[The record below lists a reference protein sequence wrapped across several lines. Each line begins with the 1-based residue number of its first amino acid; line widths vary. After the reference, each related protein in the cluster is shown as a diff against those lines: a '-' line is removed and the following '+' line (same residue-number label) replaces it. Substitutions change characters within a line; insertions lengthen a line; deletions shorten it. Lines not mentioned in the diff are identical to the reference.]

1 MAFARPS
8 TPSASPRKRPP
19 LASSRP
25 SSPTKPSSLNNHH
38 HPAVRPS
45 SRASSTTGGAPAI
58 RPSGP
63 STSSSSLRS
72 QVGAIS
78 GLPTRTAAASATG
91 GGRPAAATHRSS
103 VASSLNASVSY
114 QDSLAGLSTPT
125 AGGGGRSTPRRDSDI
140 PRRKAGFGPPST
152 PSRAVVAR
160 ESILLES
167 DEPCPSTGSEEGSLH
182 QNGLHSADE
191 ADNRQSS
198 EATEEEDRDGR
209 QENVV
214 VCLRVRPPKST
225 SPTFPIAPI
234 YTFSPADSTLSL
246 TSAHPTLLKR
256 FGSTSNVPKA
266 LSDEYDFRFD
276 LLHIH
281 PHPTEHLYDRKIKPV
296 VKAALGGFN
305 GTVFAYGQTASGKT
319 HTMLGSPS
327 EPGIIPLAV
336 DELFSHIHEQQ
347 SRRSYSLR
355 VSFLE
360 IYNEQLRDLLA
371 PPPSPFSLQPSRGPE
386 IVENGSVKHLE
397 ERAVSLPDEVLEV
410 LKEGD
415 MRRRV
420 GATDWNERSSRS
432 HCVFIVTIESM
443 SKADGSARTSKLNL
457 IDLAG
462 SESATGQ
469 EERRKEG
476 AFINKS
482 LLTLG
487 TVIGKL
493 TDPSTSAA
501 HIPYRDSKLTRLLQP
516 ALSGNSRVAVV
527 CTVSP
532 DPEQAAETLST
543 LKFAKRAKMVVTKA
557 ERGVLVTDA
566 VMLKRY
572 AAQIANLQT
581 QISSL
586 ESNALASERDEAF
599 ARLTEA
605 ERVGRERQDALEEK
619 ERELERLRELLNET
633 RRFVLTGPELERSAR
648 RVSGNLLST
657 HEELGVVL
665 SPSRTRSLRG
675 TGWTVDKRD
684 GSVDEMGALGL
695 GTPSSR
701 GAHRLVRVSAGA
713 RLAEEDE
720 AREKEATLSRQL
732 DDARS
737 QLTKLAAAS
746 EEAETLRRRLQELEA
761 ASAAVSST
769 HAQATEEQLQQ
780 ISTLR
785 NSVTRLE
792 TELTRLAAEREELR
806 GELGALRKTSR
817 KAAEDRDREMAI
829 LRGQLEQAQREAVG
843 AQGDAAVELQEVRG
857 TLRDRDAEVAKLEV
871 AARSLERRLASK
883 EGEAQELAET
893 QAVKVASLE
902 RQVESVKAELSA
914 VIAARETALADA
926 SEQVNGAR
934 LERDVA
940 LKSVEE
946 AEHRV
951 KDVEDL
957 LVLQREQH
965 EATEQQTLREK
976 DAALAAMQAE
986 LDHARADAKAKVDK
1000 AVQLQRAVD
1009 QFERLEAQRQKYERN
1024 QRAGTDLLKSRLADL
1039 QARTS
1044 HASLPLARSDSMT
1057 SSSSVV
1063 SASTAAT
1070 SSAADQHVEL
1080 QIRNAELSS
1089 RVLELEKQVELADS
1103 RMSRSEAEHNSA
1115 ADLQRRQLEDS
1126 EARAEDWRQKYLAV
1140 QRLLEQLMASQ
1151 QAAES
1156 ENRRPSAAAA
1166 AAGLDGIAASPR
1178 ASLATR
1184 RSPLLASQ
1192 SSPSRPSLASSSSP
1206 SYSGGGGGG
1215 GSSGVGAA
1223 ASWIEKNRPPPL
1235 PYSPHQRDRERKA
1248 RRETIARDLAKL
1260 KETKV
1265 VGEKREGWDS
1275 PQTSPVKSEHG
1286 GGSRSRR
1293 LPAL

>member
-1 MAFARPS
+1 M
-8 TPSASPRKRPP
+8 
-19 LASSRP
+19 
-25 SSPTKPSSLNNHH
+25 
-38 HPAVRPS
+38 
-45 SRASSTTGGAPAI
+45 
-58 RPSGP
+58 
-63 STSSSSLRS
+63 
-72 QVGAIS
+72 
-78 GLPTRTAAASATG
+78 
-91 GGRPAAATHRSS
+91 
-103 VASSLNASVSY
+103 
-114 QDSLAGLSTPT
+114 AGLSS
-125 AGGGGRSTPRRDSDI
+125 ASTTTTSVRRESDI
-140 PRRKAGFGPPST
+140 PRRKAGFGPLPPST
-152 PSRAVVAR
+152 PSRILGVGAAAKPILHEEEDGEGRGHVSAVR
-160 ESILLES
+160 
-167 DEPCPSTGSEEGSLH
+167 STPFGKKVKGTEEEQSG
-182 QNGLHSADE
+182 AE
-191 ADNRQSS
+191 AT
-198 EATEEEDRDGR
+198 ETEEEDRDGK

-225 SPTFPIAPI
+225 SPTFPAAPM
-234 YTFSPADSTLSL
+234 YTYSPSDATLSL

-276 LLHIH
+276 LLHVH
-281 PHPTEHLYDRKIKPV
+281 PQPTEHLYDRKIKPV

-327 EPGIIPLAV
+327 EPGIIPLAI
-336 DELFSHIHEQQ
+336 DELFSHIHHQQ

-371 PPPSPFSLQPSRGPE
+371 PPPSTFTLQPAKGPE
-386 IVENGSVKHLE
+386 IVENGMVKNLV
-397 ERAVSLPDEVLEV
+397 ERAVSLPEEVLEV
-410 LKEGD
+410 LKEGET
-415 MRRRV
+415 RRRV

-516 ALSGNSRVAVV
+516 ALSGNSRVAVI

-532 DPEQAAETLST
+532 DPEQAVETLST

-572 AAQIANLQT
+572 AAQIATLQT

-586 ESNALASERDEAF
+586 ESNALASQRDEAF

-605 ERVGRERQDALEEK
+605 ERLGRERQDALEEK

-657 HEELGVVL
+657 HEELDVVL
-665 SPSRTRSLRG
+665 SPSRSRSLRG

-684 GSVDEMGALGL
+684 GSINEMGALGL
-695 GTPSSR
+695 GTPKSMSR
-701 GAHRLVRVSAGA
+701 HRLDRVRVSAGA

-720 AREKEATLSRQL
+720 AREKETALTRQL
-732 DDARS
+732 DDSRS
-737 QLTKLAAAS
+737 QLAKLASAS
-746 EEAETLRRRLQELEA
+746 EEAETLRQRLQELEA
-761 ASAAVSST
+761 ASATASGIQAESS
-769 HAQATEEQLQQ
+769 EEQRLQIVSLQ
-780 ISTLR
+780 E
-785 NSVTRLE
+785 NVARLE
-792 TELTRLAAEREELR
+792 KELAQTTAEHDRLRVELEELR
-806 GELGALRKTSR
+806 DQSR
-817 KAAEDRDREMAI
+817 KAAEDKDRELAH
-829 LRGQLEQAQREAVG
+829 LQEQLDQSQRDAVG
-843 AQGDAAVELQEVRG
+843 AQGDAAAALQEARG
-857 TLRDRDAEVAKLEV
+857 ALHDRDAEVAKLEV
-871 AARSLERRLASK
+871 ATRSLQQRLATK
-883 EGEAQELAET
+883 ESEAQKLAET
-893 QAVKVASLE
+893 QAATIASLQ
-902 RQVESVKAELSA
+902 RQVESVKAELST
-914 VIAARETALADA
+914 IITAREAALTDA
-926 SEQVNGAR
+926 LEQGNGAR

-946 AEHRV
+946 AERRV
-951 KDVEDL
+951 KDVEEL
-957 LVLQREQH
+957 LALQQQQH

-986 LDHARADAKAKVDK
+986 VDLARADAKAKVDK
-1000 AVQLQRAVD
+1000 AEQLQRAVD

-1044 HASLPLARSDSMT
+1044 HASLPLARSDSVT
-1057 SSSSVV
+1057 SSSSAL

-1070 SSAADQHVEL
+1070 SAGEQHVEL

-1103 RMSRSEAEHNSA
+1103 RMSRTDAEHSSA
-1115 ADLQRRQLEDS
+1115 VDLQRRQLEDA

-1151 QAAES
+1151 QDAENENKRSSVTAA
-1156 ENRRPSAAAA
+1156 
-1166 AAGLDGIAASPR
+1166 DASPR
-1178 ASLATR
+1178 TSIATR
-1184 RSPLLASQ
+1184 RTPLLASQ
-1192 SSPSRPSLASSSSP
+1192 QSPSRPSMASSSP
-1206 SYSGGGGGG
+1206 SYTGSGSGGGGG
-1215 GSSGVGAA
+1215 VA

-1275 PQTSPVKSEHG
+1275 PLTSPVKSEYSG
-1286 GGSRSRR
+1286 GGGTTSRSR
-1293 LPAL
+1293 